1 MKKILT
7 LFIIGFVG
15 VVSTFGMG
23 KFSKEQDSVI
33 IELNKNKVKWPTNGS
48 GRSLDNATIE
58 ACAYLNMGEVAVSL
72 HNIGMA
78 SVRLLNA
85 NNQVV
90 CAEIVQTDVPTVIY
104 LDASSSG
111 GTFYL
116 EIEADTW
123 YAQGVVTF

>member
-1 MKKILT
+1 MKKFLAMFTMIM
-7 LFIIGFVG
+7 VG
-15 VVSTFGMG
+15 VVSVFGMEG
-23 KFSKEQDSVI
+23 FSGDEEKVVINIDKEK
-33 IELNKNKVKWPTNGS
+33 KNWETKK

-72 HNIGMA
+72 HNIGVA

-116 EIEADTW
+116 EIESDTW
-123 YAQGVVTF
+123 YAKGVVTF

>member
-1 MKKILT
+1 MKKFLAMFTMIM
-7 LFIIGFVG
+7 VG
-15 VVSTFGMG
+15 VVSVFGMED
-23 KFSKEQDSVI
+23 FSGDEEKVVINIDKEK
-33 IELNKNKVKWPTNGS
+33 KNWETEK

-58 ACAYLNMGEVAVSL
+58 ACAYPNMGEVAVAL
-72 HNIGMA
+72 HNIGVA

-116 EIEADTW
+116 EIESDTW
-123 YAQGVVTF
+123 YAKGVVTF

>member
-1 MKKILT
+1 MKKFLAMFTMIM
-7 LFIIGFVG
+7 VG
-15 VVSTFGMG
+15 VVSVFGMEG
-23 KFSKEQDSVI
+23 FSGDEEKVVINIDKEK
-33 IELNKNKVKWPTNGS
+33 KNWETEK

-72 HNIGMA
+72 HNIGVA

-116 EIEADTW
+116 EIESDTW
-123 YAQGVVTF
+123 YAKGVVTF